1 MLGSSID
8 KPLMDSPLAGGQQTL
23 GGLSFR
29 QPGDMGRYVAD
40 NDPGGIAAGFSN
52 LQDFL
57 AAGNKIPEYL
67 NNRVPLQAA
76 NPLTEGPVT
85 QGDGMNLFGS
95 TVPFSMLNVTPP
107 STPVSEQTPLP
118 GIIDPNRE
126 ARKKADEEF
135 LKTADEF
142 QRGFR
147 ESEFYKP
154 GEPMTT
160 DMAEFIYSSPTKGDI
175 TMKGSSSSIGQFGKY
190 LESIGKRDLLQR
202 VGNQLSQETGPLQ
215 PSPGSLFPFPGMD
228 STETATVLPE
238 TLGGGTPTL
247 ITPER
252 EESLRRSIIGNGFY
266 DLNRNLGDSLLDG
279 GINNL
284 PEFGRSPSMF
294 SNTGGLPS
302 ILGINPMGQ
311 QSSFEQTFN
320 DKQGLDR
327 YVDDL
332 VNERLRDIFGGIMG
346 AINV

>member
-23 GGLSFR
+23 GGPSFR
-29 QPGDMGRYVAD
+29 QPGDMKRYVAF
-40 NDPGGIAAGFSN
+40 NDPGQPGAGFSN
-52 LQDFL
+52 YQDYL
-57 AAGNKIPEYL
+57 AAGNKP
-67 NNRVPLQAA
+67 VP
-76 NPLTEGPVT
+76 
-85 QGDGMNLFGS
+85 MNLKTLEGVSNANFNTSPPG
-95 TVPFSMLNVTPP
+95 TLNV
-107 STPVSEQTPLP
+107 
-118 GIIDPNRE
+118 IDPNRE

-154 GEPMTT
+154 GGPMTT
-160 DMAEFIYSSPTKGDI
+160 DVAEFIYSSPTKGDI
-175 TMKGSSSSIGQFGKY
+175 TMKGSSSGISQFGKY
-190 LESIGKRDLLQR
+190 LESIGKGNLLRR
-202 VGNQLSQETGPLQ
+202 VGNELSQATGPLQ
-215 PSPGSLFPFPGMD
+215 PADPYS
-228 STETATVLPE
+228 VNY
-238 TLGGGTPTL
+238 GGGDVGPNVGYEPVPYNLDAGPKAIRTVDPIVTGPQE
-247 ITPER
+247 ISTQQAPNQFNDQF
-252 EESLRRSIIGNGFY
+252 SGF
-266 DLNRNLGDSLLDG
+266 DQR
-279 GINNL
+279 
-284 PEFGRSPSMF
+284 
-294 SNTGGLPS
+294 GLPS